1 MLLLDTVNVFCSDV
15 SHFVTLCC
23 SSIII
28 SALHYTALHCTS
40 SPLLLLSCKLFF
52 CIFRLPLFL
61 FTSFPSSAPSLFF
74 SSFLLPS
81 YPSPP
86 VSLSL
91 SLSLSLPNL
100 PSYSLSLTS
109 TSVFISQWLQ
119 SSRDYG
125 QAQRCLH
132 NEHVQFTN
140 TKNSLYFSIQ
150 VLDIYE
156 R

>member
-91 SLSLSLPNL
+91 SLSLSLTSPL
-100 PSYSLSLTS
+100 IPSHSPLLLSSSVNDSNPLEITGRRRDAS
-109 TSVFISQWLQ
+109 TMNTFNSRIRRTLCISVYRF
-119 SSRDYG
+119 
-125 QAQRCLH
+125 
-132 NEHVQFTN
+132 
-140 TKNSLYFSIQ
+140 
-150 VLDIYE
+150 
-156 R
+156 